1 MYTRDME
8 KMKKKH
14 LIFFTLALLTLMQA
28 AAQSLKDELPEETI
42 PDTTTLLLSYV
53 ENDTELKNLT
63 IAAKKSALSYKSTL
77 IDNGFDVTLS
87 SGTITLQMN
96 DDGSKLSAKPSVKA
110 KLPAASNLSVTGQ
123 TSFNSDSDETK
134 VSDTSVSIGVD
145 IISSVTLTNKITKLK
160 AERSLTEAQ
169 RKIEKRAIAA
179 EKEFYTEL
187 KKLLSSISSIISK
200 NEKLYS
206 DSLDFEAKKVQGYSK
221 SSSTYR
227 QAELKVR
234 SDEQDVESAMR
245 SFIYDCVVFYKK
257 CGYDIS
263 IDKNIDL
270 MSLVPSDIEAVEPLD
285 VTSLDKELY
294 SEIESASW
302 TYTINSMERKSK
314 KSYSLS
320 ASAGYTYE
328 NSATNSDTVDAG
340 LSGTIGGVT
349 LGAGVNFPV
358 NSKEDD
364 SAASSGP
371 YGAGAGGKSSS
382 TSPTYTFSITL
393 SPNTFRKNSITK
405 QTNEL
410 TEEQE
415 LLAIEAAESNYET
428 KVVELQQKLDTL
440 LWEKE
445 SAEQNLTVY
454 EDLESDMAK
463 LYKQGY
469 ISQTEYLSS
478 RNNLNS
484 NIIKKVSNLIDLII
498 YNDDV
503 ISNFVSEKFEV
514 K

>member
-1 MYTRDME
+1 
-8 KMKKKH
+8 MKKKH
-14 LIFFTLALLTLMQA
+14 LIFLAALIIFSA
-28 AAQSLKDELPEETI
+28 RIFAEAEKEKAAQVSL

-63 IAAKKSALSYKSTL
+63 IAAKKSSLAYKSTL

-87 SGTITLQMN
+87 SGTVTLQVS

-123 TSFNSDSDETK
+123 TNISSNSDETK
-134 VSDTSVSIGVD
+134 VSDTSLSVGVD
-145 IISSVTLTNKITKLK
+145 IISSATLSNKITKLK
-160 AERSLTEAQ
+160 AERSVTEAQ

-206 DSLDFEAKKVQGYSK
+206 DSIDFEAKKIQGYSK

-227 QAELKVR
+227 QAELKVL

-257 CGYDIS
+257 CGFDIS
-263 IDKNIDL
+263 VDDKVDL
-270 MSLVPSDIEAVEPLD
+270 MSLVPSDIEAVELLD
-285 VTSLDKELY
+285 VTTFDKELY
-294 SEIESASW
+294 SEIESAKW
-302 TYTINSMERKSK
+302 TYEINSMERKSK
-314 KSYSLS
+314 KNYSLS
-320 ASAGYTYE
+320 ANAGYTFE
-328 NSATNSDTVDAG
+328 NSGTNSDTVDAG
-340 LSGTIGGVT
+340 LNGTYGGVT
-349 LGAGVNFPV
+349 LGAGVSFPV
-358 NSKEDD
+358 NEKE
-364 SAASSGP
+364 SAQGGAGS
-371 YGAGAGGKSSS
+371 GAGAGTGSGSKAS
-382 TSPTYTFSITL
+382 SPTYTFSVTL

-415 LLAIEAAESNYET
+415 LLAIESAESNYET

-445 SAEQNLTVY
+445 SAEKNLTVY

-463 LYKQGY
+463 LYSQGY

-503 ISNFVSEKFEV
+503 ISNFVSEKFEI

>member
-1 MYTRDME
+1 MN
-8 KMKKKH
+8 KKH
-14 LIFFTLALLTLMQA
+14 LIFLAATIILFVQGY
-28 AAQSLKDELPEETI
+28 AQQSI

-63 IAAKKSALSYKSTL
+63 INAKKAALSYKSTM

-87 SGTITLQMN
+87 SGTITLQMS
-96 DDGSKLSAKPSVKA
+96 DDGTKLSAKPSVKA
-110 KLPAASNLSVTGQ
+110 KVPQASNLSVTGQ
-123 TSFNSDSDETK
+123 TNISSNSDDTK

-145 IISSVTLTNKITKLK
+145 IISSANITNKITKLK
-160 AERSLTEAQ
+160 AERSVTEAQ
-169 RKIEKRAIAA
+169 RKIEKRAVSA

-206 DSLDFEAKKVQGYSK
+206 DSIDFEAKKIQGYSK

-257 CGYDIS
+257 CGFDIS
-263 IDKNIDL
+263 IDENVDL
-270 MSLVPSDIEAVEPLD
+270 MSLVPSDIEAVELLD
-285 VTSLDKELY
+285 VTTLDKELY
-294 SEIESASW
+294 TEIESANW

-314 KSYSLS
+314 RNYSLS
-320 ASAGYTYE
+320 ASAGYTYD
-328 NSATNSDTVDAG
+328 NSATNSDSVDAG
-340 LSGTIGGVT
+340 LSGTYGGVT
-349 LGAGVNFPV
+349 VGAGVSVPV
-358 NSKEDD
+358 NERET
-364 SAASSGP
+364 AASNTK
-371 YGAGAGGKSSS
+371 AGTSTKTSS
-382 TSPTYTFSITL
+382 SPTYTLSVTI
-393 SPNTFRKNSITK
+393 SPNTFRKSSITT
-405 QTNEL
+405 QQNEL

-415 LLAIEAAESNYET
+415 LLSIESAETNYET
-428 KVVELQQKLDTL
+428 KIVELQQKRDTL

-445 SAEQNLTVY
+445 SAEKNLSMY
-454 EDLESDMAK
+454 EDLESDMSK
-463 LYKQGY
+463 LYSQGY

-484 NIIKKVSNLIDLII
+484 NIIKRVSNLIDLII

-503 ISNFVSEKFEV
+503 ISNFVSEKFEI